1 MASEQNKESI
11 MKNDDIKFDLQIRSI
26 MNRAEEEVPQMVW
39 EAVEKSLDKPA
50 VHRGPIFWISRVGA
64 SVAAAAAIVA
74 GIFFGMDTV
83 PSTQPDT
90 LSTLIQTE
98 TSTPSQE
105 STTYFAKATAAQTA
119 AFVAPSPAPQ
129 EESVIAADETATP
142 SATPQQETT
151 QIVEEQEGE
160 INIVKYEG
168 PEQANLYAEAFET
181 PEDKAKRRKI
191 ELVVSGNAS
200 DGPQEQLIFNRPM
213 YVQSATAPT
222 KTGITET
229 GPSDYSIP
237 VTLGAGVKFSLT
249 EKWALGAG
257 LSYTIA
263 GREFAGI
270 YTKIKSGSEPFRESF
285 SKIRN
290 TQNYIGL
297 NANAYYSFININWL
311 DFYAYGGFGADKC
324 ISNHFQMFDKTNKYT
339 YKDSTGGI
347 QFSVKLGVGVEF
359 LVSDFIGIYLDPSVS
374 YYIPNA
380 SMPKSLRTKN
390 PFLPAAEIGLRF
402 KL

>member
-1 MASEQNKESI
+1 MGVSPALVGSE
-11 MKNDDIKFDLQIRSI
+11 
-26 MNRAEEEVPQMVW
+26 P
-39 EAVEKSLDKPA
+39 
-50 VHRGPIFWISRVGA
+50 
-64 SVAAAAAIVA
+64 
-74 GIFFGMDTV
+74 
-83 PSTQPDT
+83 PD
-90 LSTLIQTE
+90 
-98 TSTPSQE
+98 
-105 STTYFAKATAAQTA
+105 
-119 AFVAPSPAPQ
+119 APQ

-151 QIVEEQEGE
+151 QIVEEQEGK

-297 NANAYYSFININWL
+297 NINAYYSFININWL

>member
-1 MASEQNKESI
+1 MR
-11 MKNDDIKFDLQIRSI
+11 NDDIKFDLQLRSI
-26 MNRAEEEVPQMVW
+26 MNSAEEEVPQMVW
-39 EAVEKSLDKPA
+39 EAVEKGLDKPT
-50 VHRGPIFWISRVGA
+50 VHRGPIFWISRIGA
-64 SVAAAAAIVA
+64 SVAAAAAIAV
-74 GIFFGMDTV
+74 GIFFSTNTT
-83 PSTQPDT
+83 PSTQPET
-90 LSTLIQTE
+90 LSTLIQRE
-98 TSTPSQE
+98 TSTSPE
-105 STTYFAKATAAQTA
+105 STYTAAQA
-119 AFVAPSPAPQ
+119 AAVVASTPAPQ
-129 EESVIAADETATP
+129 RISVIAADKTATSLANSP
-142 SATPQQETT
+142 ATPMQEETESR
-151 QIVEEQEGE
+151 QEASEIIKEKEGE

-168 PEQANLYAEAFET
+168 PQQSNLYAEAFES
-181 PEDKAKRRKI
+181 PEFSTKRRKI
-191 ELVVSGNAS
+191 ELVISGNTS
-200 DGPQEQLIFNRPM
+200 NGPQEKLIFNRPM

-249 EKWALGAG
+249 EKWGLGLG

-290 TQNYIGL
+290 TQNYLGI
-297 NANAYYSFININWL
+297 NANAYYSFINVNWL
-311 DFYAYGGFGADKC
+311 DFYAYGGLGADKC
-324 ISNHFQMFDKTNKYT
+324 ISNFFQMFGKTNKYIH
-339 YKDSTGGI
+339 KDSTGGI
-347 QFSVKLGVGVEF
+347 QLSAKLGVGVEF
-359 LVSDFIGIYLDPSVS
+359 IVSDFIGIYLDPSVS
-374 YYIPNA
+374 YYFPNA